1 MLESKNWL
9 SLTFCHDCIPREP
22 PGPTLPELSM
32 GRAASWSPRLSSDYV
47 ASVRSRFDS
56 RVGVLPTLS

>member
-9 SLTFCHDCIPREP
+9 SLTFCHDCILAREP

-32 GRAASWSPRLSSDYV
+32 GSAASWSPRLSSDYV
-47 ASVRSRFDS
+47 VSAPSRIDF
-56 RVGVLPTLS
+56 LPTMS